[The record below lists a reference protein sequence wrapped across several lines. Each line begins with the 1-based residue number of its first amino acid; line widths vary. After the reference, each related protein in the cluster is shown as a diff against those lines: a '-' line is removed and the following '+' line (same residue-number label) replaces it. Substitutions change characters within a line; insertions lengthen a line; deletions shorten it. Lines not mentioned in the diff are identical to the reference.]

1 MSLKSILE
9 SLIFA
14 SEKPLTVKQL
24 KSLTGGTA
32 AETIRAAVKELEEDY
47 TERGVNLVQLSG
59 GYLFRT
65 SPENADWVRKLMTG
79 RPPRVTPAML
89 ESLAIVAYRQPVTR
103 PELEDIRGVD
113 SGGVLRVLLQR
124 RMVRIVG
131 KKEEPGRP
139 LLYGT
144 TKQFLEFFN
153 LKDLK
158 DLPTLKEFTEL
169 SEENSDRVDT
179 EYGAAPEPV
188 EPVEEE
194 AAPEGL
200 PEPEPEPELLI
211 DEEDVDQDKALEA
224 LNRAMDRIKRVDRE
238 HRKAEKVRVQAQAE
252 AEAAEAASKADPAED
267 GGEQQTQGEGNGQ

>member
-14 SEKPLTVKQL
+14 SDKPLTIKQL
-24 KSLTGGTA
+24 KSLTGSKA
-32 AETIRAAVKELEEDY
+32 SEQLREALKSLEEEY
-47 TERGVNLVQLSG
+47 EGRGINLVQLSG
-59 GYLFRT
+59 GFLFRT
-65 SPENADWVRKLMTG
+65 NPEHADWVRKLMSG
-79 RPPRVTPAML
+79 RPPRVTQAML
-89 ESLAIVAYRQPVTR
+89 ETLAIVAYRQPVTR
-103 PELEDIRGVD
+103 PELEEIRGVD

-124 RMVRIVG
+124 RLVRILG

-169 SEENSDRVDT
+169 SEENAEKVDT

-188 EPVEEE
+188 EPGSPEESVEPEEVPQPEEQLVEEV
-194 AAPEGL
+194 
-200 PEPEPEPELLI
+200 
-211 DEEDVDQDKALEA
+211 DVDQDRAMEA
-224 LNRAMDRIKRVDRE
+224 LNRAMDRIKKVDRE
-238 HRKAEKVRVQAQAE
+238 HRRAEKARVKAVAE
-252 AEAAEAASKADPAED
+252 AEAEEQAAKNDGEANKEESGD
-267 GGEQQTQGEGNGQ
+267 GE